1 MKRISCIIIAL
12 TLLSAC
18 ETNEQDKAAIKEQL
32 KEDTHTAEDNAKRH
46 TMRVANNVRDQTK
59 KVAMK
64 MREWWLEPLPQPVVP
79 VVKPSY
85 CYQVMQDI
93 TCYRQPMP
101 GKTHQ
106 LVGYQG
112 DNAAPPPLAQT
123 AALPLVKET
132 PQMAAGKPEVRIKT
146 AKPVFVSMP
155 TPVKQDKSATSALD
169 EAAALGNEPLP
180 NPMLSPQL

>member
-1 MKRISCIIIAL
+1 MKKTGCIIAVLLLL
-12 TLLSAC
+12 TAC
-18 ETNEQDKAAIKEQL
+18 ETNDQDKAAIKEQL

-46 TMRVANNVRDQTK
+46 TMRVANNVRDQVK
-59 KVAMK
+59 KTAQK
-64 MREWWLEPLPQPVVP
+64 MREWWLEPLPQQAIPAVP
-79 VVKPSY
+79 PSY

-93 TCYRQPMP
+93 VCYRQPVP
-101 GKTHQ
+101 GKTQQ

-123 AALPLVKET
+123 AALPMVKENSIT
-132 PQMAAGKPEVRIKT
+132 ASGKPEVRVKT
-146 AKPVFVSMP
+146 AKPVFVGI
-155 TPVKQDKSATSALD
+155 PVQPKQDKNTSALD